1 MANIDIVIITLSI
14 ITHAQTAITTIVIV
28 TMYIANT
35 DMAHNYKTH
44 IATIVIVTIVILW
57 KPSVTTK

>member
-44 IATIVIVTIVILW
+44 IATIVIVTIVIL
-57 KPSVTTK
+57 